1 MLIGLTGG
9 IGSGKTAA
17 ANHFGFLGIDIV
29 DADLASRAVVE
40 PGQPALEAIAEHFGA
55 AIIGADGGL
64 DRAKLRKLVFAEESE
79 RKWLQRLL
87 HPLISDYLAVQIS
100 GSNSTYCLLV
110 NPLLLESSQSQWCR
124 KIIVVDTAIETQIQ
138 RTMSRDDNNREQVQ
152 SIVNAQMSRDDRL
165 SAADFILL
173 NDQGMEE
180 LKKRVEKIH
189 RELVKLCQKQ
199 PT

>member
-55 AIIGADGGL
+55 AIISVDGGL

-173 NDQGMEE
+173 NDQGMDD
-180 LKKRVEKIH
+180 LKKNVEKIH
-189 RELVKLCQKQ
+189 RELVNLCQKQ

>member
-173 NDQGMEE
+173 NDQGMDD
-180 LKKRVEKIH
+180 LKKNVEKIH
-189 RELVKLCQKQ
+189 RELINLCQKQ

>member
-64 DRAKLRKLVFAEESE
+64 DRAKLRKLVFAEESK

-87 HPLISDYLAVQIS
+87 HPLISDYLAAQIS

-110 NPLLLESSQSQWCR
+110 NPLLLESGQSQWCR

-173 NDQGMEE
+173 NDQGMDD
-180 LKKRVEKIH
+180 LKKNVEKIH
-189 RELVKLCQKQ
+189 RELVNLCQKQ

>member
-173 NDQGMEE
+173 NDQGMDD
-180 LKKRVEKIH
+180 LKKSVEKIH
-189 RELVKLCQKQ
+189 GELVNLCQKQ
-199 PT
+199 RT

>member
-173 NDQGMEE
+173 NDQGMDD
-180 LKKRVEKIH
+180 LKKNVEKIH
-189 RELVKLCQKQ
+189 RELVNLCQKQ

>member
-64 DRAKLRKLVFAEESE
+64 ERAKLRKLVFAEESE

-173 NDQGMEE
+173 NDQGMDD
-180 LKKRVEKIH
+180 LKKNVEKIH
-189 RELVKLCQKQ
+189 RELVNLCQKQ

>member
-40 PGQPALEAIAEHFGA
+40 PGQPALEAIAKHFGA

-173 NDQGMEE
+173 NDQGMDD
-180 LKKRVEKIH
+180 LKKNVEKIH
-189 RELVKLCQKQ
+189 RELVNLCQKQ

>member
-124 KIIVVDTAIETQIQ
+124 KVIVVDTAIETQIQ

-173 NDQGMEE
+173 NDQGMDD
-180 LKKRVEKIH
+180 LKKNVEKIH
-189 RELVKLCQKQ
+189 RELVNLCQKQ

>member
-17 ANHFGFLGIDIV
+17 ANHFESLGIDIV

-40 PGQPALEAIAEHFGA
+40 PGQPALDSIAGHFGR

-64 DRAKLRKLVFAEESE
+64 DRAQLRKLVFAEESE

-87 HPLISDYLAVQIS
+87 HPLISEYLAQQIRES
-100 GSNSTYCLLV
+100 TSTYCLLV
-110 NPLLLESSQSQWCR
+110 NPLLLESGQSQWCK
-124 KIIVVDTAIETQIQ
+124 KIIVVDTPLETQIQ

-165 SAADFILL
+165 SAADFVLL
-173 NDQGMEE
+173 NDQGIDE
-180 LKKRVEKIH
+180 LNTNVENIH
-189 RELVKLCQKQ
+189 QELVDLCQKQ

>member
-173 NDQGMEE
+173 NDQGMDD
-180 LKKRVEKIH
+180 LKKNVEKIH

>member
-17 ANHFGFLGIDIV
+17 AKHFEFLGIDIV

-40 PGQPALEAIAEHFGA
+40 PGQPALEAIAEHFSA
-55 AIIGADGGL
+55 AIIDAKGRL

-87 HPLISDYLAVQIS
+87 HPLISNYLAEQIS
-100 GSNSTYCLLV
+100 RSNSTYCLLV
-110 NPLLLESSQSQWCR
+110 NPLLLESGQSQWCK
-124 KIIVVDTAIETQIQ
+124 KIVVVDTAIETQIQ
-138 RTMSRDDNNREQVQ
+138 RTMSRDENNREQVQ
-152 SIVNAQMSRDDRL
+152 NIVNAQMSRDDRL

-173 NDQGMEE
+173 NDQGMDE
-180 LKKRVEKIH
+180 LKSNVEKIH
-189 RELVKLCQKQ
+189 QNLVNLCQKQ

>member
-17 ANHFGFLGIDIV
+17 ANHFESLGIDVV

-40 PGQPALEAIAEHFGA
+40 PGQPALDSIAEHFGA

-64 DRAKLRKLVFAEESE
+64 DRPQLRKLVFADEAE

-87 HPLISDYLAVQIS
+87 HPLISAYLAQQIRES
-100 GSNSTYCLLV
+100 RSTYCLLV
-110 NPLLLESSQSQWCR
+110 NPLLLESGQSQWCR
-124 KIIVVDTAIETQIQ
+124 NIIVVDAPVETQIQ

-165 SAADFILL
+165 AAADFVLC
-173 NDQGMEE
+173 NDQGIDE
-180 LKKRVEKIH
+180 LKTNVENIH
-189 RELVKLCQKQ
+189 RELVDLCQKQ

>member
-152 SIVNAQMSRDDRL
+152 NIVNAQMSRDDRL
-165 SAADFILL
+165 SAADFILQ
-173 NDQGMEE
+173 NDQGMDD
-180 LKKRVEKIH
+180 LKKNVEKIH
-189 RELVKLCQKQ
+189 RELVNLCQKQ
-199 PT
+199 RT

>member
-17 ANHFGFLGIDIV
+17 ANHFESLGIDIV

-40 PGQPALEAIAEHFGA
+40 PGQPALESIAEHFGES
-55 AIIGADGGL
+55 IITADGEL
-64 DRAKLRKLVFAEESE
+64 DRAQLRKLVFTEESE

-87 HPLISDYLAVQIS
+87 HPLISEYLAEQIRAS
-100 GSNSTYCLLV
+100 TSNYCLLV
-110 NPLLLESSQSQWCR
+110 NPLLLESGQSQWCE
-124 KIIVVDTAIETQIQ
+124 KIIVVDTSVETQIQ

-152 SIVNAQMSRDDRL
+152 SIVKAQMSREDRL
-165 SAADFILL
+165 SAADFVLL
-173 NDQGMEE
+173 NDQGIDE
-180 LKKRVEKIH
+180 LKKNVENFH
-189 RELVKLCQKQ
+189 QELIDLCQKQ

>member
-124 KIIVVDTAIETQIQ
+124 KIIVVDAAIETQIQ

-173 NDQGMEE
+173 NDQGMDD
-180 LKKRVEKIH
+180 LKKNVEKIH
-189 RELVKLCQKQ
+189 RELVNLCQKQ